1 METQITTIDPKVY
14 GLEKQDAD
22 KIKSGL
28 KAILEERE
36 ILEDAFNDVC
46 QLEICEENLS
56 QFKSLRLLIVKNR
69 TQGIE
74 KWHKANKEF
83 YLAGGRFVDAIKNK
97 EIAENVRMEESL
109 MAAEK
114 HFEILE
120 KERIHKLQNERISLI
135 SPYVE
140 STMGLDLGNMD
151 ADIFDGFLTGT
162 IAKFEARIKAEKEA
176 EEKRIADEKAEK
188 ERIEAQ
194 RVENEKLKLEA
205 EKREKEETEKQLLIQ
220 KRQKELQ
227 PYIIFIRDYNGLI
240 SKSESEYKKEFS
252 DIKKGAEDH
261 WEYER
266 KEQIRKQ
273 SEDEK
278 KEAEIKKER
287 LDKLKLELELKAK
300 IEAEQ
305 KAEQLKKDAELKAKI
320 EAEKLA
326 KAPIKKQL
334 LNWVNSFEI
343 PKPPVDNEKS
353 KEIYTKFLAFK
364 TWSENNINNH

>member
-1 METQITTIDPKVY
+1 METKITTIDPKVY

-56 QFKSLRLLIVKNR
+56 QFKQLRLLIVKNR

-135 SPYVE
+135 APYVE
-140 STMGLDLGNMD
+140 STIGLDLGNMD
-151 ADIFDGFLTGT
+151 AEIFDGFLTGT
-162 IAKFEARIKAEKEA
+162 ITKFKARIKAEKEA
-176 EEKRIADEKAEK
+176 EEKRLAEEKAEK

-205 EKREKEETEKQLLIQ
+205 EKRESEIEE
-220 KRQKELQ
+220 
-227 PYIIFIRDYNGLI
+227 
-240 SKSESEYKKEFS
+240 
-252 DIKKGAEDH
+252 
-261 WEYER
+261 ER
-266 KEQIRKQ
+266 KNNEAILAKERADAKAKA
-273 SEDEK
+273 DK
-278 KEAEIKKER
+278 IEAENIA
-287 LDKLKLELELKAK
+287 KLKAEQDAKAKIEAELKAK

-305 KAEQLKKDAELKAKI
+305 KAEQLKKDAELKDKI

-343 PKPPVDNEKS
+343 SKPPVDNEKS

-364 TWSENNINNH
+364 TWSENNINNI

>member
-176 EEKRIADEKAEK
+176 TEKRILEEKAEK

-194 RVENEKLKLEA
+194 RIENEKLKA
-205 EKREKEETEKQLLIQ
+205 DAIEKEKLLQERIAQEEK
-220 KRQKELQ
+220 
-227 PYIIFIRDYNGLI
+227 
-240 SKSESEYKKEFS
+240 
-252 DIKKGAEDH
+252 
-261 WEYER
+261 ER
-266 KEQIRKQ
+266 KE
-273 SEDEK
+273 
-278 KEAEIKKER
+278 KEAEFNR
-287 LDKLKLELELKAK
+287 KLKEESDAKAKLEAELKAK

-305 KAEQLKKDAELKAKI
+305 KAEQVKKDAELKAKI

-343 PKPPVDNEKS
+343 SKPPVDNEKS
-353 KEIYTKFLAFK
+353 KEIYSKFLSFK
-364 TWSENNINNH
+364 TWSENNINNI